1 MRVRNLAIAFL
12 ACAASYLGA
21 QQVNPTTGINWPAAT
36 GASAPV
42 AGCPTATTGN
52 TANGSKTVLVA
63 SGGGVLVNQ
72 AVTGTGITAGT
83 TVAAIF
89 GTKVTLSANATATGT
104 GVALNFY
111 PLGRPYTVQST
122 GGLVCLLPLW
132 LGGHGRLWDL
142 RHFVWRRHQHQH
154 RWCHHCGRAQW
165 HVAWRSRHRTVED
178 HSYHRRAEHRR
189 VGGRDRA
196 VQRFLLFFHLP

>member
-21 QQVNPTTGINWPAAT
+21 QQVNPTTDINWPAAT

-122 GGLVCLLPLW
+122 GASYVCSLSGW
-132 LGGHGRLWDL
+132 VATGGSGT
-142 RHFVWRRHQHQH
+142 FVTLSGDATSTSTWTP
-154 RWCHHCGRAQW
+154 A
-165 HVAWRSRHRTVED
+165 S
-178 HSYHRRAEHRR
+178 
-189 VGGRDRA
+189 
-196 VQRFLLFFHLP
+196 